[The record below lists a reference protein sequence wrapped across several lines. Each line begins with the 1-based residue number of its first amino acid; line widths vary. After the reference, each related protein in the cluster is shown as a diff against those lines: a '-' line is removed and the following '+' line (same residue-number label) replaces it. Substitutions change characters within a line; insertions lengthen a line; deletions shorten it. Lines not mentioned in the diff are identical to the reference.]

1 MQCCHLFAFCHH
13 QSSDASAGER
23 GTFHS
28 NTLAFNGAAEKV
40 AKGLQGGYDD
50 VRVTPHDALYCSA
63 VTVIAASSIGC
74 HFSFVLS
81 CYISLNDLNLTCL

>member
-1 MQCCHLFAFCHH
+1 MQYHISLRHSSALYHH

-40 AKGLQGGYDD
+40 AKGLQGGRDNDD
-50 VRVTPHDALYCSA
+50 VRETPTWR
-63 VTVIAASSIGC
+63 TV
-74 HFSFVLS
+74 L
-81 CYISLNDLNLTCL
+81 